1 MIIFFVI
8 IGIYWDTYFA
18 YGVIKTGELKTIN
31 CPSCKELFL
40 KYSSSWNHKTTSFFT
55 TKWKR
60 LYIIV
65 YPILAEQPSVARG
78 EKKLEKKMKNK
89 TSNFFSQ

>member
-8 IGIYWDTYFA
+8 IGIYWDIYFA

-40 KYSSSWNHKTTSFFT
+40 NIVLHEIIKQLLFLQRNEKD
-55 TKWKR
+55 
-60 LYIIV
+60 YI
-65 YPILAEQPSVARG
+65 
-78 EKKLEKKMKNK
+78 
-89 TSNFFSQ
+89 

>member
-8 IGIYWDTYFA
+8 IGIYWDPYFA

-40 KYSSSWNHKTTSFFT
+40 NIVLHEIIKQLLFCNEMKKIIYNSLSDTS
-55 TKWKR
+55 
-60 LYIIV
+60 
-65 YPILAEQPSVARG
+65 
-78 EKKLEKKMKNK
+78 
-89 TSNFFSQ
+89 